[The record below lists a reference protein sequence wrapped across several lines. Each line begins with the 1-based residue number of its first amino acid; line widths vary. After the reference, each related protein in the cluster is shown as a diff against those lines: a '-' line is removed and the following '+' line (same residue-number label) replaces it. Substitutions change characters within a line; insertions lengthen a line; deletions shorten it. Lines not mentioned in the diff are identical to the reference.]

1 MLVVVSNERHL
12 QRLTEMR
19 FESSIDVS
27 LKYAVGPF
35 KK

>member
-1 MLVVVSNERHL
+1 MIAPANEGIDG
-12 QRLTEMR
+12 LTDMR

-35 KK
+35 GR